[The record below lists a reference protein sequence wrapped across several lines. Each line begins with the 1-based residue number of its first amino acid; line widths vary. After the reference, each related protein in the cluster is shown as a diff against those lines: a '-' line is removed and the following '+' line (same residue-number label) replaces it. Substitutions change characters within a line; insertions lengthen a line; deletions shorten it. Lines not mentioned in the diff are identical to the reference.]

1 MFPERILSHKLFFSC
16 SQATKETFSTARVL
30 IGPANRAWGDVPTP
44 STGLCGIEGD
54 YIHLTPDFITTTT
67 TTQANPVLEKN
78 IVKEFA
84 HLKWGLFD
92 EGVSVTDI
100 KTPVYYSVNG
110 ASQPTRCGNQ
120 PFWGILLTQTLKSP
134 VMIQP

>member
-1 MFPERILSHKLFFSC
+1 VVLFDTTNHLHKIWFSYPQQALCHKFIAFKFYIYDISIIISNLSKQKTSLFAASNI
-16 SQATKETFSTARVL
+16 TFNFVGSLKFTAPYVFF
-30 IGPANRAWGDVPTP
+30 AA
-44 STGLCGIEGD
+44 
-54 YIHLTPDFITTTT
+54 
-67 TTQANPVLEKN
+67 EKN

-110 ASQPTRCGNQ
+110 ASQPTR
-120 PFWGILLTQTLKSP
+120 LDTL
-134 VMIQP
+134 